1 MRTSLL
7 AAEVGAAVSDCR
19 TAYLRLIGP
28 KLEEASAAGSAVALN
43 VCMIAWYIWFLF
55 RGR

>member
-1 MRTSLL
+1 MRQALL
-7 AAEVGAAVSDCR
+7 AAEVGAAVFECR
-19 TAYLRLIGP
+19 TAWLRPIEP

-43 VCMIAWYIWFLF
+43 VCMIASYICVFL